1 MPSLINKVKIFS
13 GSGSRAVA
21 EKIAYSYGLPLGDVS
36 VPSYSD
42 GEFQPSIDES
52 VRGCD
57 VFFIQSTN
65 ASGRQLTRAYSFF
78 IDAAKRASAHMVTAV
93 IPYFGLAQSGQKRQA
108 AVYR

>member
-57 VFFIQSTN
+57 VFFIQSTMPPADN
-65 ASGRQLTRAYSFF
+65 LLELLLL
-78 IDAAKRASAHMVTAV
+78 IDA
-93 IPYFGLAQSGQKRQA
+93 PNAQ
-108 AVYR
+108 VPTW